1 MSCVVRFNTDLNF
14 LDYIFIPSDISTK
27 FQQDFITLSFAP
39 AKFMQGWDGLN
50 TRIRYRLTA
59 MMTYSAID
67 PLALTTLPQ
76 LKPASTPPN
85 LPVLS
90 PSA

>member
-1 MSCVVRFNTDLNF
+1 MSCVVRFNTDPNL
-14 LDYIFIPSDISTK
+14 LDYIFIPSDTNTK

-39 AKFMQGWDGLN
+39 ANFMQSWDGLN
-50 TRIRYRLTA
+50 SRIRYRLTA

-76 LKPASTPPN
+76 LMPASTPLS